1 MKYYHK
7 ELMKKKDQKVQKINI
22 KSLKQIQMRMK
33 ICRKNFLSLQHP
45 MTNGG
50 TYSDS
55 EIQFSTEELNQ
66 LNHDIIKTSMEKK
79 KKRK

>member
-7 ELMKKKDQKVQKINI
+7 ELMKKKVQKVQKINI

-55 EIQFSTEELNQ
+55 EI
-66 LNHDIIKTSMEKK
+66 
-79 KKRK
+79 